1 MSEVDSQ
8 SPRAGRGAQVTTI
21 GKRVATSL
29 APLVVL
35 TVLSVVVWD
44 PTLGIIL
51 QGALV
56 GSISALLAVGIALI
70 YRANRIVNFA
80 QGDLGVVPALL
91 AILLILPDRAGGIP
105 DWMTGLPYLV
115 GLGVGLVAS
124 VLLGFL
130 VEKLF
135 ILRFCRSP
143 RLILTVAT
151 IGVAQLLAAL
161 ALFMPGWFGLQGA
174 GAPRLDPP
182 FDVST
187 RVGGVVFD
195 DNDIMVFLLV
205 PLLLLGLG
213 WFLRATRVGTAIRG
227 VAERSDRAAMLGV
240 PVGRIQTTVWVIT
253 AVLAFA
259 TVFLRAGVISI
270 PIGGALGV
278 AVLVRALAA
287 AVIGRMEQVPRITAA
302 AVGLGIVEQS
312 IVYSTGRDVYV
323 FPVLFA
329 IIVVAIGLNRRQRG
343 SRVADDIVSTWQ
355 AVREIRPIPP
365 ELRRVPEVRAVRI
378 GVVVVLGGI
387 LLALPAVLPAGR
399 LSIATDTAVIATVAS
414 SLVLLTGWAGHV
426 SLGQMAFAAIGGAA
440 GGWITQTAGLDL
452 ALGLLVGGLAGAAVA
467 VVVGI
472 PAARAGGLT
481 LAVLTLALASA
492 TLFWLLN
499 PEFFDWVPRG
509 RFPEDPTLL
518 GRLTIESETSFYWLA
533 LGILA
538 LAAGMLHGIRHSRT
552 GRVLIALREN
562 PKAAESYGVSPT
574 RTMISAFA
582 FSGFVA
588 AMAGVVYVHHQHGL
602 STSIGGNPFAPEASL
617 RVFAIAVIGGLGS
630 IPGAI
635 LGTIYVFAMQY
646 YMLPEYRFLATGFG
660 LLFILLILPGGL
672 GAGVSDARDAG
683 LRWVAKRRGI
693 LVPSLVADRR
703 ADSFTVTPEMAEAV
717 ADAIDRP
724 ELDELAEEA
733 RA

>member
-1 MSEVDSQ
+1 LSEVDST
-8 SPRAGRGAQVTTI
+8 SLREDRGTQLTTI
-21 GKRVATSL
+21 GRRLVSAL
-29 APLVVL
+29 APFVVL
-35 TVLSVVVWD
+35 TALSVVVWD
-44 PTLGIIL
+44 PTLGIIV

-56 GSISALLAVGIALI
+56 GSISALLAVGLALI

-91 AILLILPDRAGGIP
+91 AILLIIPDREGGIP
-105 DWMTGLPYLV
+105 NWMTGLPYLV
-115 GLGVGLVAS
+115 GLAVGLVAA

-135 ILRFCRSP
+135 ILRFSRSP

-151 IGVAQLLAAL
+151 IGVAQILAAV

-187 RVGGVVFD
+187 RIGGVVFD
-195 DNDIMVFLLV
+195 DNDLMVFLLV
-205 PLLLLGLG
+205 PLMLGALG

-253 AVLAFA
+253 TVLAFA
-259 TVFLRAGVISI
+259 TVFLRAGVIAI

-287 AVIGRMEQVPRITAA
+287 AVIGRMEDVPRITAA

-312 IVYSTGRDVYV
+312 IVYDTGRDIYV
-323 FPVLFA
+323 FPVLLA
-329 IIVVAIGLNRRQRG
+329 IIVVAIALNRRQRG
-343 SRVADDIVSTWQ
+343 NRVADDIVSTWQ

-365 ELRRVPEVRAVRI
+365 ELRSLPEVRAVRY
-378 GVVVVLGGI
+378 GTLALLGAVVV
-387 LLALPAVLPAGR
+387 ALPLLLPAGK
-399 LSIATDTAVIATVAS
+399 LSIAIDTIAIATVAT

-440 GGWITQTAGLDL
+440 GGWVTQTAELDL
-452 ALGLLVGGLAGAAVA
+452 ALGLLVGGLAGALVA
-467 VVVGI
+467 VLIGI

-481 LAVLTLALASA
+481 LAVITLALASA
-492 TLFWLLN
+492 TLYWLLN
-499 PEFFDWVPRG
+499 PEFFSWVPRG
-509 RFPEDPTLL
+509 RFREDPTLF
-518 GRLTIESETSFYWLA
+518 GRVTIESEQSYYLLA
-533 LGILA
+533 LGVLGV
-538 LAAGMLHGIRHSRT
+538 AAGMLHGIRRSRT

-574 RTMISAFA
+574 RTLISAFA
-582 FSGFVA
+582 FSGFIA
-588 AMAGVVYVHHQHGL
+588 AMAGVVFVHHQSGL

-635 LGTIYVFAMQY
+635 LGTIYVYAMQY

-672 GAGVSDARDAG
+672 GAGVSEARDVG

-703 ADSFTVTPEMAEAV
+703 TDDFQLSADMAEAV
-717 ADAIDRP
+717 AESVDRP

-733 RA
+733 RT